1 MQPLFVAKKMR
12 FADINSMKK
21 ECSPEEIALLSKCDR
36 LGRGDMNED
45 RIKKR
50 EEEDIEVF

>member
-1 MQPLFVAKKMR
+1 MR
-12 FADINSMKK
+12 FADIDSMKK

-45 RIKKR
+45 RIKK
-50 EEEDIEVF
+50 EEEDIEVFLNTVKKESTK